1 MSAEISVSCK
11 SRLWRKFGTWRI
23 AKPERRERVQN
34 PLFEGGLDC
43 SPKSGFLN
51 RCKSS
56 IFNEIKTVDLRKKI
70 MVEAAG
76 VGLKTRVDS
85 TDVIEF

>member
-1 MSAEISVSCK
+1 MSLSCN
-11 SRLWRKFGTWRI
+11 SRIWRKFGLSIWRI

-34 PLFEGGLDC
+34 PLFEGGLDY

-76 VGLKTRVDS
+76 VGLLRLTDS
-85 TDVIEF
+85 T